1 MAGWFNWGTHGKPL
15 GLNWGGKN
23 MQKVWVV
30 PPFHEASGIFEGLVR
45 DLPKTSNN
53 LIILVMTATG
63 QGDKMGQANIQYI
76 NIYI

>member
-1 MAGWFNWGTHGKPL
+1 MAGWFNWGTRGKPL

-45 DLPKTSNN
+45 DPQKTLKNPS
-53 LIILVMTATG
+53 
-63 QGDKMGQANIQYI
+63 GDCGDCYWAGGQANI
-76 NIYI
+76 